1 MDNSQSVEE
10 DAITYKIIMIGD
22 STVGKTSLFRKLTK
36 GKYSEK
42 NISTVGIDRKSFPLK
57 VKVNDNG
64 EEIEKSFIIQLWDT
78 AGQERFRAITKGY
91 FKDSQ
96 GLLLIYDITN
106 ESSFANIDKW
116 LLSIKDSL
124 GKDENDNEN
133 INVNE
138 DDQYLIFLL
147 GNKVDLEKS
156 GYRCIPTELG
166 EKTSR
171 KFNIIWGGECS
182 AKEFT
187 VEELKKKFEF
197 FIQEL
202 YKKIGNSVPRN
213 SIKMSKEDEETQ
225 NKKEE
230 KKKCHC

>member
-106 ESSFANIDKW
+106 ESSFANIDEW
-116 LLSIKDSL
+116 ILSIKDSL
-124 GKDENDNEN
+124 GKDDNDNKNN
-133 INVNE
+133 IGNE
-138 DDQYLIFLL
+138 DQYLIFLL
-147 GNKVDLEKS
+147 GNKVDLDKS

-166 EKTSR
+166 EKTS
-171 KFNIIWGGECS
+171 KDLNIIWGGECS

>member
-91 FKDSQ
+91 FQDSQ

-106 ESSFANIDKW
+106 ESSFANIDEW
-116 LLSIKDSL
+116 ILSIKDSL
-124 GKDENDNEN
+124 GKDDNDNKNN
-133 INVNE
+133 IGNE
-138 DDQYLIFLL
+138 DQYLFFLL
-147 GNKVDLEKS
+147 GNKVDLDKS

-166 EKTSR
+166 EKTS
-171 KFNIIWGGECS
+171 KDLNIIWGGECS

-187 VEELKKKFEF
+187 VEELKKNLNFSFKNYIKKLEIVYLE
-197 FIQEL
+197 IQ
-202 YKKIGNSVPRN
+202 
-213 SIKMSKEDEETQ
+213 
-225 NKKEE
+225 
-230 KKKCHC
+230 